1 MTKLSPVLF
10 IPHGGGPLPILGD
23 IGHTSL
29 IHFLQQLPS
38 QIDKPSAIVI
48 ISAHW
53 EENMVT
59 ITSHEEPSLLY
70 DYYGFPDEAYDIDY
84 SLKGNALLS
93 DKIQRLLCDKGIE
106 SKLDSQRGFDHGVFV
121 PLKIIMPDAQ
131 IPCVQIS
138 LVNSLD
144 AQAHI
149 AIGEALREL
158 REDNILF
165 IGSGFSFHNLPAF
178 FSNNRSTDSKN
189 EQFQEWLIDV
199 CTNKTLTDQQR
210 RNKLTNWQ
218 NTPFASYCHPREEHL
233 IPLHVCAGL
242 SNSNA
247 TLIFDDTVLERV
259 LKVANSIKVVQA

>member
-10 IPHGGGPLPILGD
+10 IPHGGGPLPMLGD

-38 QIDKPSAIVI
+38 QMDKPSAIVI

-53 EENMVT
+53 EENMVS
-59 ITSHEEPSLLY
+59 ITSHEEPSLIY

-84 SLKGNALLS
+84 HLKGNALLA
-93 DKIQRLLCDKGIE
+93 DKIQRLLCDKRIE

-158 REDNILF
+158 RDDNILF

-189 EQFQEWLIDV
+189 EQFQEWLVDV
-199 CTNKTLTDQQR
+199 CTNKTLSDQQR

-218 NTPFASYCHPREEHL
+218 NAPFASYCHPREEHL

-242 SNSNA
+242 SDSNA
-247 TLIFDDTVLERV
+247 TLIFDDTVLGKRTCGF
-259 LKVANSIKVVQA
+259 LWTD